1 MIILLIPRLLM
12 TNANMH
18 MVEITQ
24 NTMADIKVLP
34 YRIEIN
40 MYDEYFR
47 KSNYSQYHHS
57 DMTELF
63 MVA

>member
-1 MIILLIPRLLM
+1 M

>member
-18 MVEITQ
+18 MEEIIQ

-34 YRIEIN
+34 YRIEID

-47 KSNYSQYHHS
+47 KSNCSQYHHS
-57 DMTELF
+57 DMTVLF

>member
-1 MIILLIPRLLM
+1 M

-18 MVEITQ
+18 MEEIIQ

-34 YRIEIN
+34 YRIEID

-47 KSNYSQYHHS
+47 KSNCSKYHHS
-57 DMTELF
+57 DMTVLF
-63 MVA
+63 MVV